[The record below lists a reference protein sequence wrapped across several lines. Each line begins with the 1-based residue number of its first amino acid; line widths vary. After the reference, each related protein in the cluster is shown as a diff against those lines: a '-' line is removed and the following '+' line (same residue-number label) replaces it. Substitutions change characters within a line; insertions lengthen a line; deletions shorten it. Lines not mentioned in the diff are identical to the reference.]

1 MLEAVIQQMVSL
13 RDTAFIAEV
22 DAPER
27 DSARDAWSQLVTVF
41 RPLMQPRSMSPLG
54 TALSNA
60 LLPEHCSKHF
70 AQSATL
76 MSVPS
81 PEELFDRR
89 VDDIEAQFL
98 SLQTNAFNHCGSMLM
113 QLEERIK
120 NSIPQLSNLLAK
132 ETIFDMPSTVH
143 ERLHNRVMNL
153 QITFDMV
160 DNDAKF
166 KAIKDILYD
175 ACIPDDFIERGRAS
189 YPSKTAKF
197 VEKKLQ
203 AQCHPDASQYAK
215 GTPLLKRLVTNIFT
229 KVCAG
234 L

>member
-113 QLEERIK
+113 QLE
-120 NSIPQLSNLLAK
+120 L
-132 ETIFDMPSTVH
+132 DMPSTVH

-160 DNDAKF
+160 ENDDKF